1 MDRQLPVAVADAA
14 QYSIRR
20 NIRGLLMPYS
30 QVILCTA
37 GRGELFC
44 ENSMPVRFEKG
55 DMLYIAP
62 SLLHG
67 FVTSYA
73 ELNLISVCGEYSE
86 YVFEY
91 FGFGYSGIVR
101 NCGDPAKDFLK
112 IVGDTVKGAEDD
124 IRVSSSLYE
133 LITEMGIKKLEQE
146 EKRSVGQLV
155 LQEVSDYLAEN
166 YSKEN
171 FSYEPLLC
179 RLGIDSGA
187 LDALIAAD
195 CGMSAEE
202 YYLHFRL
209 EVLRSLLYLRPH
221 LNIARCAV
229 TNGFRSCGEFERE
242 FRRKYGIG
250 VESIIS

>member
-1 MDRQLPVAVADAA
+1 MDRRLPVTAADAA

-20 NIRGLLMPYS
+20 NIRGLFMPYS
-30 QVILCTA
+30 QIFLCTA
-37 GRGELFC
+37 GGGELFC
-44 ENSMPVRFEKG
+44 ENSMPVRFNKG

-67 FVTSYA
+67 CVTSHA
-73 ELNLISVCGEYSE
+73 ELSLISVCGEYIE

-101 NCGDPAKDFLK
+101 NCGDLAKNFLE
-112 IVGDTVKGAEDD
+112 IAGDTAKGTEED
-124 IRVSSSLYE
+124 IRISSSLYE
-133 LITEMGIKKLEQE
+133 LITEIGIKKLEQE
-146 EKRSVGQLV
+146 ENRSADRLV
-155 LQEVSDYLAEN
+155 LQEVFDYLAEN
-166 YSKEN
+166 YSKED
-171 FSYEPLLC
+171 FSYEPLLH

-229 TNGFRSCGEFERE
+229 TNGFRSCDEFERE
-242 FRRKYGIG
+242 FRRKYGVG